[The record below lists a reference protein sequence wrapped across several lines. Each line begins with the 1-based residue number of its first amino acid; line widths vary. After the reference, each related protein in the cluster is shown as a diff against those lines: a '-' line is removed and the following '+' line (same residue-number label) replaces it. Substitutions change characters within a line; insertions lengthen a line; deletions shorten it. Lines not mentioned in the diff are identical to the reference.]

1 MPWAGSPK
9 QRDIDHVEPA
19 QNAVDDRPEN
29 RVVVGIGDRDGERRA
44 KTHAV
49 FRALDPNPVVSIS
62 VHGDPCVLSEVIPPS
77 PVALRRTSHSAVI
90 ASQRV
95 GAERRPMTGSTKQS
109 IAPSKERMDCF
120 VARAPRNDGGELCIQ
135 FSDLSKDVNPRSR
148 GAIRPRLAFIS
159 RPRKQRAQGM
169 PGAQC
174 TRSLACEIKSTRA

>member
-1 MPWAGSPK
+1 M
-9 QRDIDHVEPA
+9 
-19 QNAVDDRPEN
+19 
-29 RVVVGIGDRDGERRA
+29 GIA
-44 KTHAV
+44 SAFA
-49 FRALDPNPVVSIS
+49 FRASADKSL
-62 VHGDPCVLSEVIPPS
+62 HPS
-77 PVALRRTSHSAVI
+77 YALRRTSHSAVI
-90 ASQRV
+90 ASE
-95 GAERRPMTGSTKQS
+95 AKQS